1 MTSILALRELG
12 GAFRNSP
19 QTECGEREA
28 TLRKCIAR
36 APVISTTLRVDE
48 RYYGNMRF
56 TERPTA
62 GRLSR

>member
-1 MTSILALRELG
+1 MRGEVGTTSYITAP
-12 GAFRNSP
+12 AC
-19 QTECGEREA
+19 ECGEREA